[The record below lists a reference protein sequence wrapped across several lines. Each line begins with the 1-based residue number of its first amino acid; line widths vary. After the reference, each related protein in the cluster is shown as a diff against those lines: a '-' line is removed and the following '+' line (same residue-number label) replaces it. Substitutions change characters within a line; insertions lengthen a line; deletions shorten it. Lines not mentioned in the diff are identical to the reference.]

1 MDTCTAP
8 AGTTTKSAGS
18 RLERRERGGP
28 QGEAQERRVLTPP
41 GGRPVAVPS
50 RIADSYRNL
59 NSDKP

>member
-8 AGTTTKSAGS
+8 AGITTDA
-18 RLERRERGGP
+18 
-28 QGEAQERRVLTPP
+28 P

-50 RIADSYRNL
+50 RIADSYKNL